1 MNDHKIFQSMEK
13 FVQTPYIQD
22 LTERAL
28 VYVRAGFPVH
38 FRGPAGTGKTTLAMY
53 LAQQIGRQVVLVH
66 GNDDF
71 SPTDLIG
78 GLQGYKMSKIVD
90 NFIHS
95 VLKTEEQ
102 LNLRWQDACITEAVR
117 NGYTLIYD
125 EFTRSKPE
133 ANNVLLSILG
143 EKVLEMPIVRKGER
157 YLQVHPHFTAI
168 FTSNPE
174 EYAGVYKTQD
184 ALRDRMITIDLDHFD
199 EETEIAVTVAK
210 SGMPVEKAERVV
222 RVVRSFREKGKY
234 EFTPTVR
241 ASIAIAKVI
250 HLQENLDAGDPF
262 FKQVF
267 IDILTSETG
276 GTVTIGKTNGNAKG
290 GIARI
295 VEQLF
300 DRYYS

>member
-1 MNDHKIFQSMEK
+1 MGDHKIFRSMEN
-13 FVQTPYIQD
+13 FVQTPYVQE
-22 LTERAL
+22 LTARAL
-28 VYVRAGFPVH
+28 AYIQAGFPVH
-38 FRGPAGTGKTTLAMY
+38 FRGPAGTGKTTLAMH

-78 GLQGYKMSKIVD
+78 GLQGYKMSKVVD

-143 EKVLEMPIVRKGER
+143 EKVLEMPTVRKGER
-157 YLQVHPHFTAI
+157 YLQAHPHFTAI

-210 SGMPVEKAERVV
+210 SGMPVEEAQRVV
-222 RVVRSFREKGKY
+222 RVVRSFREKGEY

-241 ASIAIAKVI
+241 ASIAIARVI
-250 HLQENLDAGDPF
+250 HLQENLDAGDPLI
-262 FKQVF
+262 KQVF
-267 IDILTSETG
+267 TDVLTSETG
-276 GTVTIGKTNGNAKG
+276 GRVTTGKTKG
-290 GIARI
+290 KARDSTARV
-295 VEQLF
+295 VEELF
-300 DRYYS
+300 NRYYF

>member
-1 MNDHKIFQSMEK
+1 MRDHKIFQSMEK
-13 FVQTPYIQD
+13 FVQTPYVQD
-22 LTERAL
+22 LIERAL
-28 VYVRAGFPVH
+28 AYVRAGFPVH

-53 LAQQIGRQVVLVH
+53 LAQQIGRQVVLIH

-71 SPTDLIG
+71 SPTDLVG

-184 ALRDRMITIDLDHFD
+184 ALRDRMITIDLNHFD
-199 EETEIAVTVAK
+199 EETEIAITVAK

-222 RVVRSFREKGKY
+222 RIVRSFREKGKY

-267 IDILTSETG
+267 IDILTSETC

-290 GIARI
+290 STARV